1 MHICD
6 SCTNCDSNA
15 SVPVLKDSKR
25 IGLLLSRVLVL
36 LLISNLDLLSL
47 KCTYVY

>member
-1 MHICD
+1 MLI
-6 SCTNCDSNA
+6 
-15 SVPVLKDSKR
+15 DSKR

-47 KCTYVY
+47 KRTYVC